1 MTASRTSYLA
11 TSGLIALMAGLFV
24 AVYTLNI
31 RHYRASISSAEIAVE
46 KSLNQREVL
55 LLEQMEREENLAYAM
70 HGTERIFD
78 VDLFILQEGVF
89 MPEYLADFPSHSV
102 SKEDANAAFN
112 NGVELLPSE
121 DALPYFE
128 KAARALPDKEV
139 DWYQKIS
146 ALFNVLDF
154 NDDPN
159 TAGLILFFIDLS
171 GNALTDSRKE
181 FFRSMLE
188 GHFSELD
195 RIETRQNELLEATK
209 RLHAELGKRQGEF
222 RVAVDDRILAVR
234 KDGLAVFYAPDF
246 AHGEVSFT
254 PRGTHRELVPG
265 FYLVAPEE
273 ALKEERRR
281 ITKQYNAGNVVLS
294 LMVLLAAFLSAGLA
308 LTSQRRLKLDTMR
321 TDFIAT
327 VSHELRTPL
336 SLIRLHAETLHHGRI
351 PESKVGDYHQT
362 ILTEAERLTGI
373 VNNVLDFSRMERG
386 KLELHPE
393 PTDLSA
399 LCERII
405 ESFQS
410 RLEQNG
416 FELEQNIQP
425 GIIFPVDALAYSQIL
440 FNLIDNA
447 LKYSDSEKNIR
458 VELESTDD
466 WNILCVSDR
475 GIGIPDKLKKKI
487 FDDFIR
493 SNDRKVTAQRGS
505 GIGLSVAKQLV
516 EKMGGTIDVQDNK
529 PEGSV
534 FTVKLRNGHETTG
547 S

>member
-1 MTASRTSYLA
+1 
-11 TSGLIALMAGLFV
+11 
-24 AVYTLNI
+24 
-31 RHYRASISSAEIAVE
+31 
-46 KSLNQREVL
+46 
-55 LLEQMEREENLAYAM
+55 
-70 HGTERIFD
+70 
-78 VDLFILQEGVF
+78 
-89 MPEYLADFPSHSV
+89 
-102 SKEDANAAFN
+102 
-112 NGVELLPSE
+112 
-121 DALPYFE
+121 
-128 KAARALPDKEV
+128 
-139 DWYQKIS
+139 
-146 ALFNVLDF
+146 
-154 NDDPN
+154 
-159 TAGLILFFIDLS
+159 
-171 GNALTDSRKE
+171 
-181 FFRSMLE
+181 
-188 GHFSELD
+188 
-195 RIETRQNELLEATK
+195 
-209 RLHAELGKRQGEF
+209 
-222 RVAVDDRILAVR
+222 
-234 KDGLAVFYAPDF
+234 
-246 AHGEVSFT
+246 
-254 PRGTHRELVPG
+254 
-265 FYLVAPEE
+265 
-273 ALKEERRR
+273 
-281 ITKQYNAGNVVLS
+281 
-294 LMVLLAAFLSAGLA
+294 MVLLAAFLSAGLA